1 MELQNKPRKKKIE
14 MEVQRFLDE
23 MNRQLKAT
31 SIRKKKK
38 NEREK
43 KETNEFLTKFM
54 YPKRTISNKKEEEM
68 LTSPTQ
74 LCWFGEGEQAK

>member
-43 KETNEFLTKFM
+43 RN
-54 YPKRTISNKKEEEM
+54 KRIFNQIHVSEKNNIQQERRRNAHLSNPA
-68 LTSPTQ
+68 L
-74 LCWFGEGEQAK
+74 LVW